1 MGWVPRF
8 ATETPA
14 ASYRTK
20 NCLRNNEQLS
30 VSADELRRFAAV
42 TDRRYNKT
50 ILKQPIVI
58 AIDGTSASGK
68 STNAKRVARSLG
80 FVYVD
85 TGAMYRT
92 LAWHC
97 LKKKVDLHDSKAVA
111 AACRHWKTSLACV
124 DGHVRLLVDGFF
136 PEKEIRTA
144 EVSVATSM
152 VAVIPKVREWMKKTQ
167 RECIQFGNLVMEG
180 RDIGTNVFPE
190 TNFKYYLDAHL
201 EERTKR
207 RAAEGVNENL
217 ADRDKRD
224 SQRATA
230 PLMVALGAVIINNSN
245 MTTDQTSSLILSD
258 FRKRAAMFGVA
269 LPDPDKATVHSRAT
283 ESK

>member
-1 MGWVPRF
+1 MKR
-8 ATETPA
+8 
-14 ASYRTK
+14 
-20 NCLRNNEQLS
+20 
-30 VSADELRRFAAV
+30 
-42 TDRRYNKT
+42 
-50 ILKQPIVI
+50 PIVI

-68 STNAKRVARSLG
+68 STNAKLVAKALG

-97 LKKKVDLHDSKAVA
+97 LKKRIDLHDAKAVA
-111 AACRHWKTSLACV
+111 TACRYWKTSLACV
-124 DGHVRLLVDGFF
+124 DTHVRLLVDGFF
-136 PEKEIRTA
+136 PDKEIRTS

-190 TNFKYYLDAHL
+190 TDFKYYLDAHL

-217 ADRDKRD
+217 AARDQRD
-224 SQRATA
+224 SQRAAA
-230 PLMVALGAVIINNSN
+230 PLMVALGARIINNSN
-245 MTTDQTSSLILSD
+245 MSSEQTSGMIIAD
-258 FRKRAAMFGVA
+258 IRKRFAQDGISPA
-269 LPDPDKATVHSRAT
+269 